1 MARKKYDLV
10 VTTGEYQGRDGNT
23 KREYKNVGA
32 VLENEKGLYMVLD
45 RTFNPAGV
53 PNPENRSN
61 LIVSMFEPR
70 EQNDGRGSQGGGNS
84 QQRDTGTSYGGGYGA
99 GGSPSRQSSGRP
111 DFDDDIP
118 F

>member
-23 KREYKNVGA
+23 KREYKNIGA
-32 VLENEKGLYMVLD
+32 VLENDKGLYMVLD
-45 RTFNPAGV
+45 RTFSPAGV
-53 PNPENRSN
+53 PNPENRST

-70 EQNDGRGSQGGGNS
+70 DQHDNRGNQGGGRGG
-84 QQRDTGTSYGGGYGA
+84 QQSGGYSDGLDE
-99 GGSPSRQSSGRP
+99 GE
-111 DFDDDIP
+111 IP

>member
-10 VTTGEYQGRDGNT
+10 VTVGEYQGRDGQT
-23 KREYKNVGA
+23 KREYRNIGA
-32 VLENEKGLYMVLD
+32 VLENDKGLYMIID

-53 PNPENRSN
+53 PNPENRGN

-70 EQNDGRGSQGGGNS
+70 NDDQRGNRQ
-84 QQRDTGTSYGGGYGA
+84 
-99 GGSPSRQSSGRP
+99 QSSQSGQQYDRDMP
-111 DFDDDIP
+111 DDRDIP